1 MASKPALE
9 IKWNHKSTQLIH
21 NKAEKEENR
30 NEVQMGQ
37 LENKQQDTILKF
49 NQINNYVKQKW
60 STNFH

>member
-9 IKWNHKSTQLIH
+9 MKWNHKSTQLIH

-37 LENKQQDTILKF
+37 LENK
-49 NQINNYVKQKW
+49 
-60 STNFH
+60 